1 MEAAPLTLTP
11 TRTRIV
17 ERLGIAYF
25 DGWLTAASIGLIGFS
40 IFTLAVATPDA
51 VQGQPLYFAMR
62 QTLYALAGIALMLA
76 VAKIDY
82 SRFREI
88 RVGIYSLMI
97 ASICVVFVLGTAVR
111 GSHRWIELPYF
122 RFQPSELAKLL
133 LIVALAAFVIERN
146 RRGTPLRQTLRMLAL
161 GLVPA
166 GLVFLQP
173 DLGTGIV
180 LMVITLAILFLAGVP
195 WRHFAVIGGLAAAA
209 VSFVLVIAPAAG
221 LPSPLHGY
229 QQDRL
234 TAVLHPSN
242 DPSDASYQ
250 VNQSVIAVGSGEE
263 VGRGNDATQTELL
276 FLPERHTDF
285 IYAVIGERFGFLG
298 AAFVVF
304 LYAILFWRA
313 IRVMRI
319 STSFYGTMIAGGV
332 LAMLAFQMIV
342 NVGMNLGVMP
352 VTGITL
358 PLMSYGGSSVLATFL
373 AIGILQSIHA
383 QARLS
388 SSTRSRAPIRLL
400 RGATESTPRPTPQ
413 PEAPLTAAARWFVLG
428 SRRKEPQSHEEEHP
442 RQRRPGRDPRRC
454 ARGEGQPP
462 SGQAPQEGEPKQ

>member
-11 TRTRIV
+11 TRTRIG
-17 ERLGIAYF
+17 ERLGVAYF
-25 DGWLTAASIGLIGFS
+25 DGWLMAAAFGLIGFS
-40 IFTLAVATPDA
+40 VFTLAIATPDA
-51 VQGQPLYFAMR
+51 VQGQPLYFALR
-62 QTLYALAGIALMLA
+62 QTLYAVVGIALMLA
-76 VAKIDY
+76 VAKVDY

-97 ASICVVFVLGTAVR
+97 ASIVLVLMFGAAAR
-111 GSHRWIELPYF
+111 GSRRWIELPYF

-133 LIVALAAFVIERN
+133 LVVALAAFVIERT
-146 RRGTPLRQTLRMLAL
+146 RRGTPARQTLRILAL
-161 GLVPA
+161 GLAPA

-180 LMVITLAILFLAGVP
+180 LVVITLTILFLAGVP
-195 WRHFAVIGGLAAAA
+195 WPHFAAVGGLAALA
-209 VSFVLVIAPAAG
+209 VSFVLVIAPATG

-234 TAVLHPSN
+234 TAFLHPSN

-250 VNQSVIAVGSGEE
+250 VNQSVTAIGSGEKT
-263 VGRGNDATQTELL
+263 GRGDNSTQTELL

-285 IYAVIGERFGFLG
+285 VFAVIGERFGFAG
-298 AAFVVF
+298 AAFVLS
-304 LYAILFWRA
+304 LYALLFWR
-313 IRVMRI
+313 MLRI
-319 STSFYGTMIAGGV
+319 PTLSKNLYGTLIAGGIA
-332 LAMLAFQMIV
+332 AMLMFQIMV
-342 NVGMNLGVMP
+342 NVGMTLGIMP

-388 SSTRSRAPIRLL
+388 SSTRSRAPTPVL
-400 RGATESTPRPTPQ
+400 R
-413 PEAPLTAAARWFVLG
+413 
-428 SRRKEPQSHEEEHP
+428 
-442 RQRRPGRDPRRC
+442 
-454 ARGEGQPP
+454 
-462 SGQAPQEGEPKQ
+462 